1 MTQLKSSPVTSLDK
15 DNSLLLFSM
24 GPVQSFI
31 SSAVSLKDLWSG
43 SFILSW
49 LTLRAI
55 EFVVAKHNVNSLIT
69 PSINQFPVFT
79 NDTPKDQKL
88 SPCFPNR
95 FLARI
100 PSEGA
105 REFALG
111 LEAEVKNSW
120 KEVCDSV
127 KNHILKSIKSEILD
141 PLKIWDKQCESL
153 FEIHTVVMPFNSG
166 STKLKESEQ
175 NKAVDKWQADFDC
188 ISGIM
193 QAKRAIRHI
202 PTYSLIGDRFPM
214 KCSLMGTYEQMGPV
228 SLSESRS
235 FWETAP
241 EKFPNRGARIRK
253 RERFCAISLVKRYA
267 WPAFFKEKLGIKNVD
282 DLRYSDLATIAA
294 KKWLNSDEPKFDL
307 YSNKINGQWL
317 HQDTE
322 NNDDVCPKEIAD
334 LIKSKIKKE
343 GLPPTYYAI
352 LMVDGDKMGELLR
365 KNKET
370 LGNVS
375 AALSEFSQIKAR
387 QIVEDPD
394 ICGELIYSGGDD
406 VLALLPTSTAIE
418 CAEKLNQEYS
428 KIMIAHNV
436 LGATLSAGL
445 VIVHYKEDL
454 RYSLSLAR
462 DAEKNAKSAGRDC
475 MYLGVCKG
483 SGGLEGAIVP
493 WNYVPVIK
501 DMVDGFVGGASNG
514 WAYQLRQESEIIQTI
529 DRDKSDHEVCC
540 LEIARVFNR
549 TEKRTK
555 ELLAKT
561 DNQNA
566 GLQIACTFK
575 NNIKTGYADL
585 VEKRYPKYFSS
596 YQDWITLMLT
606 TSFLARGRD
615 R

>member
-1 MTQLKSSPVTSLDK
+1 MVQSQSQFNSIKTNNHSLV
-15 DNSLLLFSM
+15 LFSL

-31 SSAVSLKDLWSG
+31 STAVSLKDLWSG

-49 LTLRAI
+49 LTFKAI
-55 EFVVAKHNVNSLIT
+55 EFVVGKYSTEALISPKLTRYPILNKQT
-69 PSINQFPVFT
+69 P
-79 NDTPKDQKL
+79 DDQKL

-95 FLARI
+95 FMAFI
-100 PSEGA
+100 PSNESQD
-105 REFALG
+105 FV
-111 LEAEVKNSW
+111 LELESLVRKNW
-120 KEVCDSV
+120 KDICDSV
-127 KNHILKSIKSEILD
+127 KTHILETIDSRDLD
-141 PLKIWDKQCESL
+141 PLGIWDKQCESF
-153 FEIHTVVMPFNSG
+153 FEIQTVVMPFSSGNSN
-166 STKLKESEQ
+166 LKE
-175 NKAVDKWQADFDC
+175 VDQKTGFDQWQSDFDC
-188 ISGIM
+188 ISGLM

-202 PTYSLIGDRFPM
+202 PAYNFVGDQFPM

-228 SLSESRS
+228 TLSESRK
-235 FWETAP
+235 FWENAP
-241 EKFPNRGARIRK
+241 SSFPNRGAKIRK
-253 RERFCAISLVKRYA
+253 RERFCAISLVKRFA
-267 WPAFFKEKLGIKNVD
+267 WPAFFSKKLELKLD
-282 DLRYSDLATIAA
+282 ALRYSDLATIAS
-294 KKWLNSDEPKFDL
+294 KKWLNSDDPNLNIPTKNF
-307 YSNKINGQWL
+307 NGQWL
-317 HQDTE
+317 HPNEEYPDE
-322 NNDDVCPKEIAD
+322 PCDSKLIR
-334 LIKSKIKKE
+334 LIKDKIQIQGK
-343 GLPPTYYAI
+343 PPTYYAI

-387 QIVEDPD
+387 QIVEDPH

-428 KIMIAHNV
+428 KIMMAHNV

-462 DAEKNAKSAGRDC
+462 DAEKKAKSAGRDC

-529 DRDKSDHEVCC
+529 DRGKSDHEVCC

-555 ELLAKT
+555 ELLTKT

-566 GLQIACTFK
+566 GLQIACSFK
-575 NNIKTGYADL
+575 NKDETGYADL
-585 VEKRYPKYFSS
+585 IEKRYPKYFSS

>member
-1 MTQLKSSPVTSLDK
+1 MTQLKSSTSTSLDK
-15 DNSLLLFSM
+15 ENSLLLFSM

-55 EFVVAKHNVNSLIT
+55 EFVVEKHNIQSLIT
-69 PSINQFPVFT
+69 PSINKFPVYT
-79 NDTPKDQKL
+79 TDTPKDQKL

-100 PSEGA
+100 PSDGA
-105 REFALG
+105 KEFALD
-111 LEAEVKNSW
+111 LEAKVKNSW
-120 KEVCDSV
+120 KEICDSV
-127 KNHILKSIKSEILD
+127 KNHILNSISIQDLD

-166 STKLKESEQ
+166 NTKLKESDQ
-175 NKAVDKWQADFDC
+175 NKEVDQWQADFDC

-202 PTYSLIGDRFPM
+202 PTYFIEGEMFPM
-214 KCSLMGTYEQMGPV
+214 KCTLMGTYEQMGPT
-228 SLSESRS
+228 SLSESRK
-235 FWETAP
+235 FWENAP
-241 EKFPNRGARIRK
+241 AIFPNRGARIRK

-267 WPAFFKEKLGIKNVD
+267 WPAFFKEKLEIKGFN

-294 KKWLNSDEPKFDL
+294 KKWLASDDPKFNL
-307 YSNKINGQWL
+307 YSSKINGQWL
-317 HQDTE
+317 HSDAE

-343 GLPPTYYAI
+343 GSPPTYYAI

-370 LGNVS
+370 LSNVS
-375 AALSEFSQIKAR
+375 AALSEFSQRKAR
-387 QIVEDPD
+387 EIVEDPD

-406 VLALLPTSTAIE
+406 VLALLPTSTAIV
-418 CAEKLNQEYS
+418 CAERLNQEYNQ
-428 KIMIAHNV
+428 IMKSHNV

-445 VIVHYKEDL
+445 VIVHFKEDL

-462 DAEKNAKSAGRDC
+462 NAEKIAKSSGRDC

-483 SGGLEGAIVP
+483 SGALEGAIVP
-493 WNYVPVIK
+493 WNYVTVIK
-501 DMVDGFVGGASNG
+501 DMVNGFVGGASNG
-514 WAYQLRQESEIIQTI
+514 WAYQLRQESEIIQI
-529 DRDKSDHEVCC
+529 LDRSTSDHEVCN
-540 LEIARVFNR
+540 LEISRLFNR

-566 GLQIACTFK
+566 GIQIASTFK
-575 NNIKTGYADL
+575 NNTKTGYADFI
-585 VEKRYPKYFSS
+585 EKRNPKYHAS
-596 YQDWITLMLT
+596 YQDWITLILT

-615 R
+615 